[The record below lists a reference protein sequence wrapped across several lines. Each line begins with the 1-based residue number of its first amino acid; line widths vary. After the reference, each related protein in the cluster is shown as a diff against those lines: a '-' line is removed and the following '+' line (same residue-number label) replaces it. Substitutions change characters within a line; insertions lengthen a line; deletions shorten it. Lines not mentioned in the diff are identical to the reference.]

1 MCFQAVRPAVAHF
14 IVKFDFAAKFVS
26 DFAISAQSCEITFFN
41 LFKLE

>member
-1 MCFQAVRPAVAHF
+1 MCFQAAGPAAAHF

-26 DFAISAQSCEITFFN
+26 DIAISAQSCEITFFN